1 MFEISNSSLCPHK
14 HTLPL
19 LYGVEKPP
27 GADRFAIFSSR
38 HSFVAKQRHLFET
51 QPRLQC
57 TADTF
62 THFQVS
68 CLQLGFCEE
77 VLHKL
82 LCTISLPKFKYFLA
96 RHLLI
101 AQVRR
106 RKTVLFESRVVPR
119 VFPFEIIGRE
129 KFCERGWFVRQG
141 EGGSVRLYGSVH
153 VQKISFPSPAP
164 KRSLLQAVPSLT
176 NNG

>member
-62 THFQVS
+62 TRFQVS

-82 LCTISLPKFKYFLA
+82 LRTISLPKFKYFLA

-101 AQVRR
+101 
-106 RKTVLFESRVVPR
+106 
-119 VFPFEIIGRE
+119 EIIGRE